1 MEVRTKL
8 GIGDKI
14 YFLRNGQIATAK
26 IDMIKVEVRERST
39 EIVYYWEVYDG
50 LNERHEWKYASEKLT
65 FSTKEA
71 LVEHLLTNF
80 KEEENR

>member
-1 MEVRTKL
+1 MEIKTKL

-26 IDMIKVEVRERST
+26 IDMIEVKVRENST
-39 EIVYYWEVYDG
+39 EIVYYWEIYDV
-50 LNERHEWKYASEKLT
+50 LNERSEWKYVSEKQA

-80 KEEENR
+80 KEE

>member
-14 YFLRNGQIATAK
+14 YFLHNGQIATAK

-50 LNERHEWKYASEKLT
+50 LN
-65 FSTKEA
+65 
-71 LVEHLLTNF
+71 
-80 KEEENR
+80 